1 MLRRYFVMAAA
12 SALLALSLA
21 GTSPAE
27 ADTTY
32 SGRAYAA
39 FVNTTLTGP
48 VYISDSGELPPSG
61 GFKSDSLLTTRGMTP
76 ISSVLLADVLVASTS
91 GASGKAN
98 SFASLARVTVLPG
111 SFAQVTASFIEAQ
124 TEATC
129 DGVSGSTQ
137 IAELMFGDTTVAVTG
152 QPQRV
157 DIPDPL
163 GGPPLATL
171 FINEQT
177 STSSGTYREVRVNA
191 LHLIV
196 PGVAEVILSSAKS
209 DINCQPPVASGP
221 CHDFVTGGGWIPS
234 GNSRANFG
242 FNVGFKG
249 GSSTPEV
256 HFNYIDHSMGKKIR
270 ATSITVYVQ
279 GPTSTSRHFEGE
291 AEVNGTP
298 GYKYSID
305 VDDKGEPGRMDT
317 LSLRLEDGSYA
328 NAGSLPGGNIQL
340 HKPCASPPPPP
351 PGS

>member
-1 MLRRYFVMAAA
+1 MLRRYFVMAAAA

-21 GTSPAE
+21 GTSPAQ

-48 VYISDSGELPPSG
+48 VYISDTGELPPSG
-61 GFKSDSLLTTRGMTP
+61 GFKSDSLLTTRGMPP
-76 ISSVLLADVLVASTS
+76 ISSILLADVLVASTS
-91 GASGKAN
+91 GASGQAN
-98 SFASLARVTVLPG
+98 SSASLARVTVLPG
-111 SFAQVTASFIEAQ
+111 SFAQVTASFIQAQ
-124 TEATC
+124 SEVTC
-129 DGVSGSTQ
+129 SGASGSSQ
-137 IAELMFGDTTVAVTG
+137 LAELTFGGMTVAVSG
-152 QPQRV
+152 QPNQRV

-163 GGPPLATL
+163 GGPPATL
-171 FINEQT
+171 IINERT

-191 LHLIV
+191 IHLIV

-221 CHDFVTGGGWIPS
+221 CNDFVTGGGWIPS

-242 FNVGFKG
+242 FNAGFKG

-298 GYKYSID
+298 GYHYYID
-305 VDDKGEPGRMDT
+305 VDDKGEPGRADT
-317 LSLRLEDGSYA
+317 LSLRLSDGYA

-340 HKPCASPPPPP
+340 HKPCPSPP